1 MKGRKFMEELSN
13 IDPKYIQE
21 AAYAVRETKP
31 AHPIRPKLLLVA
43 AIAAATLLLMGAA
56 AFTRWSSSLQTY
68 YIPSQ
73 SAKEQAE
80 QSGLSIRYESAE
92 PEGNDKITASDQ
104 GITVTVAQT
113 IVDKSQA
120 QIVLRVDGF
129 TPPEGDTVQPEVWMN
144 PTALDG
150 DFHFHSDRG
159 VHFTKDSDGSLELWL
174 VYHFRDVSGSN
185 LGKEIR
191 IHLTAFGTKTAAENS
206 GAAGEKL
213 VEGDWELRWTLRG
226 SDDVLK
232 TAPEKRLSDNVTL
245 LEAEIGQLSVSALYR
260 TDTCLDGSA
269 APEPLSP
276 ALAGVTLKDGTLIPF
291 QSYDEGY
298 QDPEKLLYRVEYR
311 SYGVGM
317 VDMGQAE
324 ALAYCVGWEA
334 DASGELTVPV
344 YQYVPIR

>member
-1 MKGRKFMEELSN
+1 MKGRELMEELSN

-21 AAYAVRETKP
+21 AAYAVREAKP
-31 AHPIRPKLLLVA
+31 AHPTRPKLLLIA
-43 AIAAATLLLMGAA
+43 AIAAAMLLLMGAA

-68 YIPSQ
+68 YTPSQ

-80 QSGLSIRYESAE
+80 QSGLSTRYESAE
-92 PEGNDKITASDQ
+92 PDGNDKIPASDQ

-120 QIVLRVDGF
+120 QIVLRVEGF
-129 TPPEGDTVQPEVWMN
+129 TPPEGDEIQPEVWMN

-159 VHFTKDSDGSLELWL
+159 THFTEGSDGSLELWL
-174 VYHFRDVSGSN
+174 VYHFLDVSGSN
-185 LGKEIR
+185 LGKEIS
-191 IHLTAFGTKTAAENS
+191 IHLTAFGTKPTAGNS
-206 GAAGEKL
+206 GADVEKL

-245 LEAEIGQLSVSALYR
+245 LEAEIGQLSISALYR
-260 TDTCLDGSA
+260 TDTCRDDGEA
-269 APEPLSP
+269 LVP

-291 QSYDEGY
+291 QSYDEGH
-298 QDPEKLLYRVEYR
+298 QDPERLLYRVEYR
-311 SYGVGM
+311 SYGGGM
-317 VDMGQAE
+317 VDMAQAE
-324 ALAYCVGWEA
+324 ALAYRVGWEA
-334 DASGELTVPV
+334 DASGALTVPV

>member
-1 MKGRKFMEELSN
+1 MKGREFMEELSN

-21 AAYAVRETKP
+21 AAYAVREAKP
-31 AHPIRPKLLLVA
+31 AHPIRPKLLLIA
-43 AIAAATLLLMGAA
+43 AIAAAMLLLMGAA
-56 AFTRWSSSLQTY
+56 AFTRWSGSLQTY

-80 QSGLSIRYESAE
+80 QSGLSTRYESAE
-92 PEGNDKITASDQ
+92 PDGNDKITASDQ

-120 QIVLRVDGF
+120 QIVLRVEGF
-129 TPPEGDTVQPEVWMN
+129 TPPEGDEIQPEVWMN

-159 VHFTKDSDGSLELWL
+159 THFTEGSDGSLELWL
-174 VYHFRDVSGSN
+174 VYHFLDVSGSN
-185 LGKEIR
+185 LGKEIS
-191 IHLTAFGTKTAAENS
+191 IHLTAFGTKPTAGNS
-206 GAAGEKL
+206 GADVEKL

-245 LEAEIGQLSVSALYR
+245 LEAEIGQLSISALYR
-260 TDTCLDGSA
+260 TDTCRDDGEA
-269 APEPLSP
+269 LVP

-291 QSYDEGY
+291 QSYDEGH
-298 QDPEKLLYRVEYR
+298 QDPERLLYRVEYR
-311 SYGVGM
+311 SYGGGM
-317 VDMGQAE
+317 VDMAQAE
-324 ALAYCVGWEA
+324 ALAYRVGWEA
-334 DASGELTVPV
+334 DASGALTVPV

>member
-21 AAYAVRETKP
+21 AAYAVREAKP
-31 AHPIRPKLLLVA
+31 AHPTRPKLLLIA
-43 AIAAATLLLMGAA
+43 AIAAAMLLLMGAA

-68 YIPSQ
+68 YTPSQ

-80 QSGLSIRYESAE
+80 QSGLSTRYESAE
-92 PEGNDKITASDQ
+92 PDGNDKITASDQ

-120 QIVLRVDGF
+120 QIVLRVEGF
-129 TPPEGDTVQPEVWMN
+129 TPPEGDEIQPEVWMN

-159 VHFTKDSDGSLELWL
+159 THFTEGSDGSLELWL
-174 VYHFRDVSGSN
+174 VYHFLDVSGSN
-185 LGKEIR
+185 LGKEIS
-191 IHLTAFGTKTAAENS
+191 IHLTAFGTKPTAGNS
-206 GAAGEKL
+206 GADVEKL

-245 LEAEIGQLSVSALYR
+245 LEAEIGQLSISALYR
-260 TDTCLDGSA
+260 TDTCRDDGEA
-269 APEPLSP
+269 LVP

-291 QSYDEGY
+291 QSYDEGH
-298 QDPEKLLYRVEYR
+298 QDPERLLYRVEYR
-311 SYGVGM
+311 SYGGGM
-317 VDMGQAE
+317 VDMAQAE
-324 ALAYCVGWEA
+324 ALAYRVGWEA
-334 DASGELTVPV
+334 DASGALTVPV

>member
-1 MKGRKFMEELSN
+1 MKGREFMEELSN

-21 AAYAVRETKP
+21 AAYAVREAKP
-31 AHPIRPKLLLVA
+31 AHPTRPKLLLIA
-43 AIAAATLLLMGAA
+43 AIAAAMLLLMGAA

-68 YIPSQ
+68 YTPSQ

-80 QSGLSIRYESAE
+80 QSGLSTRYESAE
-92 PEGNDKITASDQ
+92 PDGNDKITASDQ

-120 QIVLRVDGF
+120 QIVLRVEGF
-129 TPPEGDTVQPEVWMN
+129 TPPEGDEIQPEVWMN

-159 VHFTKDSDGSLELWL
+159 THFTEGSDGSLELWL
-174 VYHFRDVSGSN
+174 VYHFLDVSGSN
-185 LGKEIR
+185 LGKEIS
-191 IHLTAFGTKTAAENS
+191 IHLTAFGTKPTAGNS
-206 GAAGEKL
+206 GADVEKL

-245 LEAEIGQLSVSALYR
+245 LEAEIGQLSIYALYR
-260 TDTCLDGSA
+260 TDTCRDDGEA
-269 APEPLSP
+269 LVP

-291 QSYDEGY
+291 QSYDEGH
-298 QDPEKLLYRVEYR
+298 QDPERLLYRVEYR
-311 SYGVGM
+311 SYGGGM
-317 VDMGQAE
+317 VDMAQAE
-324 ALAYCVGWEA
+324 ALAYRVGWEA
-334 DASGELTVPV
+334 DASGALTVPV
-344 YQYVPIR
+344 YQNVPIR

>member
-80 QSGLSIRYESAE
+80 QSGLSTRYESAE

-120 QIVLRVDGF
+120 QIVLRVEGF
-129 TPPEGDTVQPEVWMN
+129 TPPEGDEIQPEVWMN

-159 VHFTKDSDGSLELWL
+159 THFTEGSDGSLELWL
-174 VYHFRDVSGSN
+174 VYHFLDVSGSN
-185 LGKEIR
+185 LGKEIS
-191 IHLTAFGTKTAAENS
+191 IHLTAFGTKPTAGNS
-206 GAAGEKL
+206 GADVEKL
-213 VEGDWELRWTLRG
+213 VR
-226 SDDVLK
+226 
-232 TAPEKRLSDNVTL
+232 
-245 LEAEIGQLSVSALYR
+245 
-260 TDTCLDGSA
+260 
-269 APEPLSP
+269 
-276 ALAGVTLKDGTLIPF
+276 
-291 QSYDEGY
+291 
-298 QDPEKLLYRVEYR
+298 
-311 SYGVGM
+311 
-317 VDMGQAE
+317 
-324 ALAYCVGWEA
+324 
-334 DASGELTVPV
+334 
-344 YQYVPIR
+344 

>member
-1 MKGRKFMEELSN
+1 MKGREFMEELSN

-21 AAYAVRETKP
+21 AAYAVREAKP
-31 AHPIRPKLLLVA
+31 AHPTRPKLLLIA
-43 AIAAATLLLMGAA
+43 AIAAAMLLLMGAA

-68 YIPSQ
+68 YTPSQ

-80 QSGLSIRYESAE
+80 QSGLSTRYESAE

-120 QIVLRVDGF
+120 QIVLRVEGF
-129 TPPEGDTVQPEVWMN
+129 TPPEGDEIQPEVWMN

-159 VHFTKDSDGSLELWL
+159 THFTEGSDGSLELWL
-174 VYHFRDVSGSN
+174 VYHFLDVSGSN
-185 LGKEIR
+185 LGKEIS
-191 IHLTAFGTKTAAENS
+191 IHLTAFGTKPTAGNS
-206 GAAGEKL
+206 GADVEKL

-245 LEAEIGQLSVSALYR
+245 LEAEIGQLSISALYR
-260 TDTCLDGSA
+260 TDTCRDDGEA
-269 APEPLSP
+269 LVP

-291 QSYDEGY
+291 QSYDEGH
-298 QDPEKLLYRVEYR
+298 QDPERLLYRVEYR
-311 SYGVGM
+311 SYGGGM
-317 VDMGQAE
+317 VDMAQAE
-324 ALAYCVGWEA
+324 ALAYRVGWEA
-334 DASGELTVPV
+334 DASGALTVPV

>member
-1 MKGRKFMEELSN
+1 MKGREFMEELSN

-21 AAYAVRETKP
+21 AAYAVREAKP
-31 AHPIRPKLLLVA
+31 AHPTRPKLLLIAAVA
-43 AIAAATLLLMGAA
+43 AAMLLLMGAA

-68 YIPSQ
+68 FIPSQ
-73 SAKEQAE
+73 SATEQAE
-80 QSGLSIRYESAE
+80 QSGLSTRYESAE
-92 PEGNDKITASDQ
+92 PEGNEKITASDQ
-104 GITVTVAQT
+104 GITVTVAQP

-120 QIVLRVDGF
+120 QIVLRVEGF
-129 TPPEGDTVQPEVWMN
+129 TPPEGDGVQPEVWMN

-159 VHFTKDSDGSLELWL
+159 THFTEGSDGSLELWL
-174 VYHFRDVSGSN
+174 VYHFLDVSGSN
-185 LGKEIR
+185 LGKEIN
-191 IHLTAFGTKTAAENS
+191 IHLTAFGTREAAGSS

-245 LEAEIGQLSVSALYR
+245 LEAKIGQLSISALYR
-260 TDTCLDGSA
+260 TDTCRDDGEA
-269 APEPLSP
+269 LVP

-291 QSYDEGY
+291 QSYDEGH
-298 QDPEKLLYRVEYR
+298 QDPERLLYRVEYR
-311 SYGVGM
+311 SYGGGM
-317 VDMGQAE
+317 VDMAQAE
-324 ALAYCVGWEA
+324 VLAYRVGWEA
-334 DASGELTVPV
+334 DASGALTVPV

>member
-1 MKGRKFMEELSN
+1 MKGRELMEELSN

-21 AAYAVRETKP
+21 AAHAVPETKP
-31 AHPIRPKLLLVA
+31 ARPIRSKLLLIA
-43 AIAAATLLLMGAA
+43 AIAAAMLLLMGAA
-56 AFTRWSSSLQTY
+56 AFTRWSNSLQTY
-68 YIPSQ
+68 YAPSQ

-80 QSGLSIRYESAE
+80 QSGLSTRYESAE
-92 PEGNDKITASDQ
+92 PEENDKITASDQ
-104 GITVTVAQT
+104 GITVTVTQT

-129 TPPEGDTVQPEVWMN
+129 TPPEGNAVQPEVWMN

-159 VHFTKDSDGSLELWL
+159 AHFAEGSDGSLELWL
-174 VYHFRDVSGSN
+174 VYHFLDVSGRN
-185 LGKEIR
+185 LGKEIS
-191 IHLTAFGTKTAAENS
+191 IHLTAFGTS
-206 GAAGEKL
+206 GAAAEKL

-232 TAPEKRLSDNVTL
+232 TAPETRLSDNVTL
-245 LEAEIGQLSVSALYR
+245 LEAEIGQLSISALYR
-260 TDTCLDGSA
+260 TDTSRDDSE
-269 APEPLSP
+269 APEFPI
-276 ALAGVTLKDGTLIPF
+276 LAGVTLKDGTLIPF

-298 QDPEKLLYRVEYR
+298 QDPKQLLYRVEYR
-311 SYGVGM
+311 SYGGGM
-317 VDMGQAE
+317 VDMEQAE

-334 DASGELTVPV
+334 DASGALTVPV

>member
-1 MKGRKFMEELSN
+1 MKGREFMEELSN

-21 AAYAVRETKP
+21 AAYAVREAKP
-31 AHPIRPKLLLVA
+31 AHPTRPKLLLIA
-43 AIAAATLLLMGAA
+43 AIAAAMLLLMGAA

-68 YIPSQ
+68 YTPSQ

-80 QSGLSIRYESAE
+80 QSGLSTRYECAE
-92 PEGNDKITASDQ
+92 PDGNDKITASDQ

-120 QIVLRVDGF
+120 QIVLRVEGF
-129 TPPEGDTVQPEVWMN
+129 TPPEGDEIQPEVWMN

-159 VHFTKDSDGSLELWL
+159 THFTEGSDGSLELWL
-174 VYHFRDVSGSN
+174 VYHFLDVSGSN
-185 LGKEIR
+185 LGKEIS
-191 IHLTAFGTKTAAENS
+191 IHLTAFGTKPTAGNS
-206 GAAGEKL
+206 GADVEKL

-245 LEAEIGQLSVSALYR
+245 LEAEIGQLSISALYR
-260 TDTCLDGSA
+260 TDTCRDDGEA
-269 APEPLSP
+269 LVP

-291 QSYDEGY
+291 QSYDEGH
-298 QDPEKLLYRVEYR
+298 QDPERLLYRVEYR
-311 SYGVGM
+311 SYGGGM
-317 VDMGQAE
+317 VDMAQAE
-324 ALAYCVGWEA
+324 ALAYRVGWEA
-334 DASGELTVPV
+334 DASGALTVPV

>member
-1 MKGRKFMEELSN
+1 MKGREFMEELSN

-21 AAYAVRETKP
+21 AAYAVREAKP
-31 AHPIRPKLLLVA
+31 AHPTRPKLLLIA
-43 AIAAATLLLMGAA
+43 AIAAAMLLLMGAA

-68 YIPSQ
+68 YTPSQ

-80 QSGLSIRYESAE
+80 QSGLSTRYESAE
-92 PEGNDKITASDQ
+92 PDGNDKITASDQ

-120 QIVLRVDGF
+120 QIVLRVEGF
-129 TPPEGDTVQPEVWMN
+129 TPPEGDEIQPEVWMN

-159 VHFTKDSDGSLELWL
+159 THFTEGSDGSLELWL
-174 VYHFRDVSGSN
+174 VYHFLDVSGSN
-185 LGKEIR
+185 LGKEIS
-191 IHLTAFGTKTAAENS
+191 IHLTAFGTKPTAGNS
-206 GAAGEKL
+206 GADVEKL

-245 LEAEIGQLSVSALYR
+245 LEAEIGQLSISALYR
-260 TDTCLDGSA
+260 TDTRRDDGEA
-269 APEPLSP
+269 LVP

-291 QSYDEGY
+291 QSYDEGH
-298 QDPEKLLYRVEYR
+298 QDPERLLYRVEYR
-311 SYGVGM
+311 SYGGGM
-317 VDMGQAE
+317 VDMAQAE
-324 ALAYCVGWEA
+324 VLAYRVGWEA
-334 DASGELTVPV
+334 DASGALTVPV

>member
-1 MKGRKFMEELSN
+1 MKGREFMEELSN

-21 AAYAVRETKP
+21 AAYAVREAKP
-31 AHPIRPKLLLVA
+31 AHPTRPKLLLIA
-43 AIAAATLLLMGAA
+43 AIAAAMLLLMGAA

-68 YIPSQ
+68 YTPSQ

-80 QSGLSIRYESAE
+80 QSGLSTRYESAE
-92 PEGNDKITASDQ
+92 PDGNDKITASDQ

-120 QIVLRVDGF
+120 QIVLRVEGF
-129 TPPEGDTVQPEVWMN
+129 TPPEGDEIQPEVWMN

-159 VHFTKDSDGSLELWL
+159 THFTEGSDGSLELWL
-174 VYHFRDVSGSN
+174 VYHFLDVSGSN
-185 LGKEIR
+185 LGKEIS
-191 IHLTAFGTKTAAENS
+191 IHLTAFGTKPTAGNS
-206 GAAGEKL
+206 GADVEKL

-245 LEAEIGQLSVSALYR
+245 LEAEIGQLSISALYR
-260 TDTCLDGSA
+260 TDTCRDDGEA
-269 APEPLSP
+269 LVP

-291 QSYDEGY
+291 QSYDEGH
-298 QDPEKLLYRVEYR
+298 QDPERLLYRVEYR
-311 SYGVGM
+311 SYGGGM
-317 VDMGQAE
+317 VDMAQAE
-324 ALAYCVGWEA
+324 ALAYRVGWEA
-334 DASGELTVPV
+334 DASGALTVPV

>member
-68 YIPSQ
+68 YTPSQ

-80 QSGLSIRYESAE
+80 QSGLSTRYESAE
-92 PEGNDKITASDQ
+92 PDGNDKITASDQ

-120 QIVLRVDGF
+120 QIVLRVEGF
-129 TPPEGDTVQPEVWMN
+129 TPPEGDEIQPEVWMN

-159 VHFTKDSDGSLELWL
+159 THFTEGSDGSLELWL
-174 VYHFRDVSGSN
+174 VYHFLDVSGSN
-185 LGKEIR
+185 LGKEIS
-191 IHLTAFGTKTAAENS
+191 IHLTAFGTKPTAGNS
-206 GAAGEKL
+206 GADVEKL

-245 LEAEIGQLSVSALYR
+245 LEAEIGQLSISALYR
-260 TDTCLDGSA
+260 TDTCRDDGEA
-269 APEPLSP
+269 LVP

-291 QSYDEGY
+291 QSYDEGH
-298 QDPEKLLYRVEYR
+298 QDPERLLYRVEYR
-311 SYGVGM
+311 SYGGGM
-317 VDMGQAE
+317 VDMAQAE
-324 ALAYCVGWEA
+324 ALAYRVGWEA
-334 DASGELTVPV
+334 DASGALTVPV

>member
-159 VHFTKDSDGSLELWL
+159 THFTEGSDGSLELWL
-174 VYHFRDVSGSN
+174 VYHFLDVSGSN
-185 LGKEIR
+185 LGKEIS
-191 IHLTAFGTKTAAENS
+191 IHLTAFGTKPTAGNS
-206 GAAGEKL
+206 GADVEKL

-245 LEAEIGQLSVSALYR
+245 LEAEIGQLSISALYR
-260 TDTCLDGSA
+260 TDTCRDDGEA
-269 APEPLSP
+269 LVP

-291 QSYDEGY
+291 QSYDEGH
-298 QDPEKLLYRVEYR
+298 QDPERLLYRVEYR
-311 SYGVGM
+311 SYGGGM
-317 VDMGQAE
+317 VDMAQAE
-324 ALAYCVGWEA
+324 ALAYRVGWEA
-334 DASGELTVPV
+334 DASGALTVPV